1 MNLRLVRAR
10 AVSLAAILLIAS
22 LLLSVSAL
30 SAKAS
35 ESPYLDGLEIERSS
49 AGFVHPGVFVGLP
62 QLESV
67 RRKIVQKQEPQ
78 TSIYQW
84 MLKSK
89 QGLINRKPVWDVYS
103 DAVDPSKT
111 CSPRSGNGC
120 IMSAGFDGD
129 GGREHTDRSKRNM
142 SYQINSAYANA
153 LLYYYSGG
161 KEKYAQNAIRMLNAY
176 AHTFK
181 GFTSSPSNSH
191 VGDLFAAW
199 MAQILVRAAE
209 IIRYTYSPGEG
220 DVAFDVDAFEE
231 MLRTAFVPR
240 LQSGTENVNNWRTS
254 AAEGLMNIGVFLDD
268 RAIYE
273 RALDIWRDVTPS
285 YIYLKSDGPRPAS
298 LMRGTDAQLDCRW
311 ANNRVDACKTHPK
324 RSPGIEYQNGQNQEI
339 CRDMWH
345 ASAGVGGIINAAE
358 TAFLQGDDLYAEEEL
373 RIKTGLSYMIQLSQN
388 VEAAGYPSDFCGKD
402 TDVSRSTGGQDGLPN
417 DWASTEPL
425 SVVVARNHYSDRL
438 GGSFSSI
445 AIPGYADSV
454 GDPISE
460 YVSTHRSG
468 PKDAYGYVTA
478 WQVLT
483 HRGLGEG
490 VPSSAEPL
498 DGPTPSASASPPS
511 SQPQGALRTLLL
523 IGGGVITMVAIAVFV
538 HWRHRGRSRD
548 RSATPIR

>member
-10 AVSLAAILLIAS
+10 VISLTAILLIAS
-22 LLLSVSAL
+22 LLLPAGAQ

-35 ESPYLDGLEIERSS
+35 GSPYLDGLEIERSS

-78 TSIYQW
+78 TSIYRW

-120 IMSAGFDGD
+120 IMSAGFDGA

-220 DVAFDVDAFEE
+220 DVAFDVDAFEK

-268 RAIYE
+268 KAVYKRSLE
-273 RALDIWRDVTPS
+273 IWRKVTPS
-285 YIYLKSDGPRPAS
+285 YIYLKGDGVRPAS
-298 LMRGTDAQLDCRW
+298 LLGGSDAQLDCRW
-311 ANNRVDACKTHPK
+311 ADNRAEACKTHHK
-324 RSPGIEYQNGQNQEI
+324 QFPGLVYQNGQSQEI

-358 TAFLQGDDLYAEEEL
+358 TAFLQGDDLYGEEQI
-373 RIKTGLSYMIQLSQN
+373 RIMTGLSYMTQLSSN
-388 VEAAGYPSDFCGKD
+388 VDRYGLPTDFCASHTTSAD
-402 TDVSRSTGGQDGLPN
+402 PDARRNAFPDDWDSTD
-417 DWASTEPL
+417 PL
-425 SVVVARNHYSDRL
+425 SVVVAENHYTKRL
-438 GGSFSSI
+438 GVSFATI
-445 AIPGYADSV
+445 DIPGYPPARD
-454 GDPISE
+454 GRDPIE
-460 YVSTHRSG
+460 RFVKKHRSG
-468 PKDAYGYVTA
+468 PQDTYGYITA

-483 HRGLGEG
+483 HYDVGAG
-490 VPSSAEPL
+490 VP
-498 DGPTPSASASPPS
+498 PTAQPYSPSASP
-511 SQPQGALRTLLL
+511 
-523 IGGGVITMVAIAVFV
+523 
-538 HWRHRGRSRD
+538 
-548 RSATPIR
+548 SATPRPLQANTHGDEVDGLMMVCVGLVSVAVGVLVLFLVRMRRKS

>member
-10 AVSLAAILLIAS
+10 VISLTAILLIAI
-22 LLLSVSAL
+22 LLPAGAQ
-30 SAKAS
+30 SAKAT
-35 ESPYLDGLEIERSS
+35 ESPYLHGLEIERSS

-67 RRKIVQKQEPQ
+67 RRKIIQEQEPQ

-103 DAVDPSKT
+103 DAVDPSKP

-220 DVAFDVDAFEE
+220 DVAFDVDAFEK

-240 LQSGTENVNNWRTS
+240 LRSGTANVNNWRTS

-268 RAIYE
+268 RELYHRGI
-273 RALDIWRDVTPS
+273 DIWRGVTPA
-285 YIYLKSDGPRPAS
+285 YIYLTTDGPRPAS
-298 LMRGTDAQLDCRW
+298 QLGGTAAQLDCRW
-311 ANNRVDACKTHPK
+311 ANNLADACQANPK
-324 RSPGIEYQNGQNQEI
+324 RSPGLVYQNGQSQET

-345 ASAGVGGIINAAE
+345 SAAGLGGIINAAE
-358 TAFLQGDDLYAEEEL
+358 TGFLQGDDLYAEQET
-373 RIKTGLSYMIQLSQN
+373 RIKTGLSYMIQLSEDG
-388 VEAAGYPSDFCGKD
+388 EAKGYPYDFCTRD
-402 TDVSRSTGGQDGLPN
+402 TDLSNSGRGQGGLPD

-425 SVVVARNHYSDRL
+425 SVVLAQNHYSDRL

-445 AIPGYADSV
+445 AIPGYPDAV

-460 YVSTHRSG
+460 YVSARRSG
-468 PKDAYGYVTA
+468 PRDSYGYVTA

-483 HRGLGEG
+483 HRGVGEG

-498 DGPTPSASASPPS
+498 DRPTPSPSASPPT
-511 SQPQGALRTLLL
+511 SQPQDALWTLLL
-523 IGGGVITMVAIAVFV
+523 IGSGVIAMVAVAVV
-538 HWRHRGRSRD
+538 VRWRHRGRS
-548 RSATPIR
+548 